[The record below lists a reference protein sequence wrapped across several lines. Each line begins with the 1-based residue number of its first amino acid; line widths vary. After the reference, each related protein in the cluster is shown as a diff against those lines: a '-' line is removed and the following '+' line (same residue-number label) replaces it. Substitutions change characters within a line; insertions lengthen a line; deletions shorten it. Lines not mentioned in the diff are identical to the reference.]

1 MSVTRNLKERPMTAF
16 VATSSFV
23 NNFYKYTLTSNDT
36 TRVVTGALGAVTGAT
51 AANCPAGRILKENG
65 RRLYSNADPGISTF
79 MVGVF
84 DSVTGYSGLI
94 DPNASLFQRY
104 TNERAADLADGL
116 DYSVGSGS
124 NHRGDSTFTWGNVV
138 AGGNLY
144 SSGGFTSTITGS
156 GSVDIN
162 FNNGQ
167 YFTLN
172 TASGAT
178 AATITCSNVPPAGAT
193 GYILIGSAGANSVTF
208 GATNF
213 RASFDKIAA
222 ATGATAM
229 AQMGASSNVLSN
241 IAGNSTIVTLVSDGA
256 RMLVTNAHYYIG

>member
-1 MSVTRNLKERPMTAF
+1 MSVTRNPKERPMTAF

-51 AANCPAGRILKENG
+51 PANCPAGRILKENG

-124 NHRGDSTFTWGNVV
+124 NHRGDSTYTWGNVI
-138 AGGNLY
+138 AGGNVIANSQL
-144 SSGGFTSTITGS
+144 
-156 GSVDIN
+156 
-162 FNNGQ
+162 Q
-167 YFTLN
+167 
-172 TASGAT
+172 SGAGVQTIAGSSITFNAT
-178 AATITCSNVPPAGAT
+178 AGQFFQYNLTSNTSGLTTTAIPPAGT
-193 GYILIGSAGANSVTF
+193 FIYISFPYNAAPYTLSNTVTTTKLS
-208 GATNF
+208 GGVLTV
-213 RASFDKIAA
+213 S
-222 ATGATAM
+222 G
-229 AQMGASSNVLSN
+229 SNVTV
-241 IAGNSTIVTLVSDGA
+241 GLVSDG
-256 RMLVTNAHYYIG
+256 TNLREFSRAFSVA

>member
-1 MSVTRNLKERPMTAF
+1 MSVTRNPKERPMTAF

-51 AANCPAGRILKENG
+51 SNNCPAGRILKENG

-79 MVGVF
+79 MVGVI

-124 NHRGDSTFTWGNVV
+124 NHRGDSTFTWGNVI
-138 AGGNLY
+138 AGGNVIANSQLQ
-144 SSGGFTSTITGS
+144 SGAGVVALTNSNAANLI
-156 GSVDIN
+156 
-162 FNNGQ
+162 NGQ
-167 YFTLN
+167 YFTYVMAATTTLV
-172 TASGAT
+172 AT
-178 AATITCSNVPPAGAT
+178 AVPPAGTVVFLSLT
-193 GYILIGSAGANSVTF
+193 GAFTATF
-208 GATNF
+208 GALYKMTTTN
-213 RASFDKIAA
+213 AA
-222 ATGATAM
+222 PAA
-229 AQMGASSNVLSN
+229 SN
-241 IAGNSTIVTLVSDGA
+241 IVVTLVSDG
-256 RMLVTNAHYYIG
+256 TNMREVSRNFTVV